1 MEKYTYSQEERAILE
16 SLAQPLAIYQIVDK
30 RVVTLVVS
38 DGFCRLLGYET
49 REQTVY
55 DMDHDMYKDTHPDDR
70 ERIASA
76 AMQFAKGGADAVYDV
91 VFRTKAGVGAGY
103 DYQVVHAHGQHVYP
117 EPDVQLA
124 QVWYMDEGEYREGDE
139 ASATGINQALNSALH
154 EESILKASRYDALT
168 GLPNLAWFFT
178 RSEIEK
184 ARLQAENRQGVLL
197 YIDLSGMKYFNHQNG
212 FAEGDK
218 LLKAL
223 ANVLES
229 VFGKENSCHIGADR
243 FAAAATE
250 ELLPGQ
256 LERFR
261 TEVLT
266 MNDGNTLPVRVGVYS
281 TAIEDVPIST
291 AYDRAKMSCDAIRK
305 TDVLTVNYY
314 SAEVTETVRRKQ
326 YIEQNIDK
334 AVKER
339 WIQVYYQPIVRAMS
353 QRVCNEEALARWIDP
368 KEGFL
373 SPAEFIPQLENAG
386 LIYKLDLCVL
396 EQVLE
401 KMTKQAEEKLV
412 VPPHSINL
420 SRSDFETC
428 DIVEE
433 IRKRVD
439 DFGIPRSKI
448 CIEITESVIGS
459 DFDFMKEQVERFRG
473 LGFPVWMDDFGSGYS
488 SLDVLQSIEFDLIKF
503 DMSFMRK
510 LDQNENAK
518 IILTELMKMATS
530 LGVDTVCEGVE
541 TEDQALFLQEIGCSK
556 LQGFYFC
563 KPISYAGILERYE
576 TGKQIGFEDPDT
588 AGYYETVGRV
598 NLYDLSVIASQD
610 EYGLQ
615 NSFSTLPMGIIEIKG
630 DSARFVR
637 SNPSYREFMKRFFN
651 MDISGMMQEYQKYSA
666 AFTQNVVRA
675 CCELGVRSFYNE
687 TMPDGSVVH
696 TFARRI
702 GANTCTG
709 EVAVAVAVLSI
720 TDPGE
725 GESYAD
731 IARALAADYYNI
743 YVVDLDTE
751 YFIEYTS
758 PVGQDKL
765 AEERHGTDFF
775 EASRQATMTRIYED
789 DRELFLTWFTKEN
802 VIRELDE
809 HGVFT
814 TVYRLIDT
822 GEPVYAHMKITRMQG
837 TNRIILGVSIIDSQM
852 KQQRQIAS
860 IRRERDTLAKVMAIT
875 EDYLSLYSVD
885 PETGHFI
892 EYSATSEYETLHL
905 AKEGDDF
912 FRQGAESGKKTLYP
926 EDVPKFLTEFTKE
939 NVLKVIEKEGRFVTH
954 YRLMLEG
961 VPQMVSLKIAP
972 YNDGVQ
978 KTLLA
983 GVRKWRV
990 RK

>member
-1 MEKYTYSQEERAILE
+1 MERYNYSPEERKILE
-16 SLAQPLAIYQIVDK
+16 SLEQPLAIYQVVDR

-38 DGFCRLLGYET
+38 DGFCKLLGYGT
-49 REQTVY
+49 REQAVY
-55 DMDHDMYKDTHPDDR
+55 DMDHDMYKDTHPDDKD
-70 ERIASA
+70 RIASA
-76 AMQFAKGGADAVYDV
+76 ALHFAEGGADAVYDV
-91 VFRTKAGVGAGY
+91 VFRTKAGAGAGY
-103 DYQVVHAHGQHVYP
+103 DYQVIHARGTHIYP
-117 EPDVQLA
+117 EPGVQIA
-124 QVWYMDEGEYREGDE
+124 QVWYMDEGEYRQGDE
-139 ASATGINQALNSALH
+139 TSATGINKALNGALH
-154 EESILKASRYDALT
+154 EESILKASRYDPLT

-184 ARLQAENRQGVLL
+184 ARLQAENRQGALL
-197 YIDLSGMKYFNHQNG
+197 YIDLAGMKYFNHRNG

-223 ANVLES
+223 AGVLQS
-229 VFGKENSCHIGADR
+229 VFGKENCCHVGADR
-243 FAAAATE
+243 FAAAAAE

-261 TEVLT
+261 TEALT
-266 MNDGNTLPVRVGVYS
+266 MNDGITLPIRVGVYS

-305 TDVLTVNYY
+305 TDVLAVNYF
-314 SAEVTETVRRKQ
+314 SAEVSETIRRRQ

-334 AVKER
+334 AIREK
-339 WIQVYYQPIVRAMS
+339 WIQVYFQPIVRAMN

-368 KEGFL
+368 NEGFL
-373 SPAEFIPQLENAG
+373 SPAEFIPQLESAG
-386 LIYKLDLCVL
+386 LIYKLDLCIL

-401 KMTKQAEEKLV
+401 KMKKQAEYGLT

-420 SRSDFETC
+420 SRSDFESC

-439 DFGIPRSKI
+439 DSGTARNQI

-459 DFDFMKEQVERFRG
+459 DFDFMKEQVERFRS

-488 SLDVLQSIEFDLIKF
+488 SLDVLQSITFDLIKF

-510 LDQNENAK
+510 LDQGENAK

-541 TEDQALFLQEIGCSK
+541 TEEQARFLQEIGCSK

-563 KPISYAGILERYE
+563 KPISYEGILERYA
-576 TGKQIGFEDPDT
+576 TGKQIGFEDPE
-588 AGYYETVGRV
+588 ASGYYETVGRV
-598 NLYDLSVIASQD
+598 NLYDLGVIASQD
-610 EYGLQ
+610 EDRFQ

-651 MDISGMMQEYQKYSA
+651 MDISGLLQDFRKYSA

-702 GANTCTG
+702 DVNPSGG
-709 EVAVAVAVLSI
+709 ETAVAIAVLSI
-720 TDPGE
+720 SAPGE

-751 YFIEYTS
+751 DFIEYTS
-758 PVGQDKL
+758 PVGEDKL

-775 EASRQATMTRIYED
+775 EASRTATMTRIYEE
-789 DRELFLTWFTKEN
+789 DREMFLTWFTKDN
-802 VIRELDE
+802 VIRELEE

-814 TVYRLIDT
+814 TVYRLVDT
-822 GEPVYAHMKITRMQG
+822 GEPVYAHLKITRMQG

-860 IRRERDTLAKVMAIT
+860 IRREQDTLAKVMAIT

-885 PETGHFI
+885 PETGHYI
-892 EYSATSEYETLHL
+892 EYSATGEYETLGL
-905 AKEGDDF
+905 AKEGADF
-912 FRQGAESGKKTLYP
+912 FRAGTENGKKTICP
-926 EDVPKFLTEFTKE
+926 EDLPLFLKAFTKE
-939 NVLKVIEKEGRFVTH
+939 NILKVLKEEGRFVTH

-961 VPQMVSLKIAP
+961 EPKMVSLKIAP
-972 YNDGVQ
+972 YNDGE
-978 KTLLA
+978 KETLLA

>member
-1 MEKYTYSQEERAILE
+1 MEKYSYSAEERTILE
-16 SLAQPLAIYQIVDK
+16 NLEQPLAVYQFVDG

-38 DGFCRLLGYET
+38 NGFCRLFGYEK
-49 REQTVY
+49 REQAVY
-55 DMDHDMYKDTHPDDR
+55 EMDHDMYRDTHPDDR

-76 AMQFAKGGADAVYDV
+76 AQLFAEGGADAVYDV
-91 VFRTKAGVGAGY
+91 VYRTKAGVESGY
-103 DYQVVHAHGQHVYP
+103 TYRVVHAHGMHLYP
-117 EPDVQLA
+117 EPGVRIA
-124 QVWYMDEGEYREGDE
+124 QVWYMDEGKYRTGDE
-139 ASATGINQALNSALH
+139 ASATGINKALNNALH
-154 EESILKASRYDALT
+154 EESILKATRYDPLT
-168 GLPNLAWFFT
+168 GLPNLTWFFT
-178 RSEIEK
+178 ISEIEK
-184 ARLQAENRQGVLL
+184 ARLQKENRQSVLL
-197 YIDLSGMKYFNHQNG
+197 YIDLSGMKYFNHRNG

-223 ANVLES
+223 ANVLQS
-229 VFGKENSCHIGADR
+229 VFGKEHCCHIGADR
-243 FAAAATE
+243 FAATTAE
-250 ELLPGQ
+250 ELLPRY
-256 LERFR
+256 LEYFR
-261 TEVLT
+261 TEALT
-266 MNDGNTLPVRVGVYS
+266 MNDGNTLPIRVGVYS
-281 TAIEDVPIST
+281 TAIEDVPVST
-291 AYDRAKMSCDAIRK
+291 AYDRAKVSCDAIHK
-305 TDVLTVNYY
+305 TGPLTVNYY
-314 SAEVTETVRRKQ
+314 SAEITQAIRRKQ

-334 AVKER
+334 AIQEK
-339 WIQVYYQPIVRAMS
+339 WIQVYYQPIVRAMN

-368 KEGFL
+368 NEGFL

-396 EQVLE
+396 DQVLE
-401 KMTKQAEEKLV
+401 KMSRQAEKGLT

-420 SRSDFETC
+420 SRSDFEAC

-439 DFGIPRSKI
+439 ASGIERKQI

-488 SLDVLQSIEFDLIKF
+488 SLDVLQSITFDLIKF

-510 LDQNENAK
+510 LDQGESAK

-541 TEDQALFLQEIGCSK
+541 TEAQALFLQEIGCSK
-556 LQGFYFC
+556 LQGYYFC
-563 KPISYAGILERYE
+563 KPISYEGILERYA
-576 TGKQIGFEDPDT
+576 TGKQIGFEDPD
-588 AGYYETVGRV
+588 ASGYYETVGRV
-598 NLYDLSVIASQD
+598 NLYDLGVIASQEED
-610 EYGLQ
+610 GFQ

-637 SNPSYREFMKRFFN
+637 SNPSYREFMKRFFT
-651 MDISGMMQEYQKYSA
+651 MDISGMMQDFQKYSA
-666 AFTQNVVRA
+666 AFTRNVVRA
-675 CCELGVRSFYNE
+675 CCEQGMRSFYNE

-702 GANTCTG
+702 GVNPAGG
-709 EVAVAVAVLSI
+709 EMAVAVAVMSI
-720 TDPGE
+720 SAPGE

-743 YVVDLDTE
+743 YVVDLDTDS
-751 YFIEYTS
+751 FIEYTS
-758 PVGQDKL
+758 PVGQDRL
-765 AEERHGTDFF
+765 AEERHGEDFF
-775 EASRQATMTRIYED
+775 EASRTASATRIYED
-789 DRELFLTWFTKEN
+789 DRELFTTWFTKEN

-809 HGVFT
+809 RGVFT

-822 GEPVYAHMKITRMQG
+822 GEPVYAHMKVTRMQG
-837 TNRIILGVSIIDSQM
+837 TNRIILGISIIDAQM

-860 IRRERDTLAKVMAIT
+860 IQREKDTLAKVMAIT

-885 PETGHFI
+885 PETDHFI
-892 EYSATSEYETLHL
+892 EYSSTGEYEKLGIV
-905 AKEGDDF
+905 KEGEDF
-912 FRQGAESGKKTLYP
+912 FRTGAENGRRVVCP
-926 EDVPKFLTEFTKE
+926 EDLPHFLKEFTKE
-939 NVLKVIEKEGRFVTH
+939 NILKVLKEEGRFITH
-954 YRLMLEG
+954 YRLMFEG

-972 YNDGVQ
+972 FHDGE
-978 KTLLA
+978 KDILLA